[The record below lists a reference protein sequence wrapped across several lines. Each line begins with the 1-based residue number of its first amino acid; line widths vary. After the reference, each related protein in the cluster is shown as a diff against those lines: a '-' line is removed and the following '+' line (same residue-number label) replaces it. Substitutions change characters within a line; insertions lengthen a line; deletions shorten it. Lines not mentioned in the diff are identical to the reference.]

1 MNTQNVNTAA
11 QESSR
16 TIVENPFMAFVCDRQ
31 IVEWA
36 KQKNG
41 IWVAMKSGYN
51 VEQMKTFLPDVE
63 LVTAD
68 EALEMQNARYRAG
81 WKEVSEERYIDQLE
95 VLPPMDWC
103 RSVTGESFKSSEM
116 YAFDV
121 TSIFA
126 RVKGRFFECKDL
138 CTMTHD
144 EVMASVENAF
154 FARNSVNSGH

>member
-68 EALEMQNARYRAG
+68 EALEMQNARFG
-81 WKEVSEERYIDQLE
+81 
-95 VLPPMDWC
+95 
-103 RSVTGESFKSSEM
+103 
-116 YAFDV
+116 
-121 TSIFA
+121 
-126 RVKGRFFECKDL
+126 
-138 CTMTHD
+138 
-144 EVMASVENAF
+144 
-154 FARNSVNSGH
+154 